1 MLTKDRSSAHGCAW
15 SSRSEPGGGGRGRA
29 TLFSPALDGDK
40 GCVGVETFSFSSP
53 PPHDMGVRLTSSP
66 SVYLA
71 RKQQPR
77 TSQFTSRAAVERHY
91 FGRSIELV
99 NLEHSDIRQICVGQ
113 RDGKYDAVNKIAI
126 RKARRMRVL
135 SLICVPGLRAT
146 SVVHTGFCFSKRP
159 MPKPCLDHPTRIY
172 ADDLG
177 APPSTKRIA
186 NVALDQV
193 QSLDTFIEVLQATA
207 FGLLLL
213 AYYFWPIVVGE
224 FAGVQWR

>member
-15 SSRSEPGGGGRGRA
+15 SIRSEPGGGGRV
-29 TLFSPALDGDK
+29 TYFSPALDGEK
-40 GCVGVETFSFSSP
+40 GCVGVEAFSFSSP
-53 PPHDMGVRLTSSP
+53 PPHDIGVRLTSSP

-71 RKQQPR
+71 RKQQLR
-77 TSQFTSRAAVERHY
+77 TLQFTSRAAVERHY

-113 RDGKYDAVNKIAI
+113 RDGKYDAVAKIAI
-126 RKARRMRVL
+126 RRARRMRVL
-135 SLICVPGLRAT
+135 SLISLAGLRAT
-146 SVVHTGFCFSKRP
+146 SVVHTGFCSSKRP

-186 NVALDQV
+186 NVAFDKV
-193 QSLDTFIEVLQATA
+193 QSRDTFVEVLQSTA

-213 AYYFWPIVVGE
+213 ANCDW
-224 FAGVQWR
+224 